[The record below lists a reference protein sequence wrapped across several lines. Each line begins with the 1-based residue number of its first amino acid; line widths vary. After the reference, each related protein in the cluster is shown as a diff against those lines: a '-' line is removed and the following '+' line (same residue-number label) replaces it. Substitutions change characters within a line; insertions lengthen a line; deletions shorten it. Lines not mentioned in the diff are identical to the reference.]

1 MAENNNTAAP
11 EKVITG
17 YRIAIAALAVILVG
31 VSLLYFNINRQ
42 QKAEYAVLNT
52 ERNSIQEN
60 LTDLIGEF
68 DQLKT
73 SNDQLK
79 LTLEIERHRAD
90 SIITSL
96 KKERT
101 LNYSK
106 IRKYEGELS
115 SLRKAMTEYLAQI
128 DSLNTLNQALMTEN
142 VNIQN
147 QLSETELR
155 AQEAEKLA
163 AELDS
168 QVRKGAL
175 LIAQSIELAPLNKKG
190 REISRVKRA
199 KELSVNFNIAANKL
213 AKAGNKEIYA
223 RIISPDGYVLTTEA
237 MPTFQL
243 DGKATSYSASREIS
257 YQNQDL
263 PVSIFFAGEGFVAGT
278 YEVELYA
285 DGAMIGSEKLEKR

>member
-79 LTLEIERHRAD
+79 LTKLTLEIERHRAD

-106 IRKYEGELS
+106 IRKYEG
-115 SLRKAMTEYLAQI
+115 
-128 DSLNTLNQALMTEN
+128 
-142 VNIQN
+142 
-147 QLSETELR
+147 
-155 AQEAEKLA
+155 
-163 AELDS
+163 
-168 QVRKGAL
+168 
-175 LIAQSIELAPLNKKG
+175 
-190 REISRVKRA
+190 
-199 KELSVNFNIAANKL
+199 
-213 AKAGNKEIYA
+213 
-223 RIISPDGYVLTTEA
+223 
-237 MPTFQL
+237 
-243 DGKATSYSASREIS
+243 
-257 YQNQDL
+257 
-263 PVSIFFAGEGFVAGT
+263 
-278 YEVELYA
+278 
-285 DGAMIGSEKLEKR
+285 